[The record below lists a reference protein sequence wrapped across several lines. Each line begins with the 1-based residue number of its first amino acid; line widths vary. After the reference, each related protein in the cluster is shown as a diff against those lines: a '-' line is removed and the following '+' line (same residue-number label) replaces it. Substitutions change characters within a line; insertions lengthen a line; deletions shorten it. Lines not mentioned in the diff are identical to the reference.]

1 MASGYLPVTKTASD
15 VERCISCMK
24 EHNLELD
31 PNVETMLKTAIPQV
45 KEYRLYTTTPFPG
58 AQDARKVIDSTL
70 PERVRPAKGSG
81 AHKLRDVPG
90 GSGFGMQYRRGI

>member
-1 MASGYLPVTKTASD
+1 MFRTDEKKEKAVVTFLKWLTREENNIPFCTASGYLPVTKTASD

-45 KEYRLYTTTPFPG
+45 KEYRTLHDNPVFRRPG
-58 AQDARKVIDSTL
+58 C
-70 PERVRPAKGSG
+70 EKG
-81 AHKLRDVPG
+81 D
-90 GSGFGMQYRRGI
+90 